1 MVFVGFDPGGARAFG
16 WAILRTAESGTQ
28 LLATGTCS
36 CARQALD
43 AVRAAAVQQ
52 PRALAVDAPLFWSES
67 GDRKADQYVRRMVCS
82 AGGSSGTV
90 SHVNSL
96 RGACLVQGVF
106 ITRMASLVWPH
117 AEISEAHPKALAVVS
132 SQAAEFLRA
141 FVNRVA
147 SEHESDAILAAYSA
161 LNYAN
166 RVEEWRDLVALE
178 ESIFFPAGKSVAY
191 YFPRA
196 QT

>member
-1 MVFVGFDPGGARAFG
+1 VVFVGFDPGGARAFG

-96 RGACLVQGVF
+96 RGACLVQGVL

-117 AEISEAHPKALAVVS
+117 AEISEAHRKRSLSFRAKLPNFFAHS
-132 SQAAEFLRA
+132 SIGWRLNMRAMQFLPLFSAQLCQPCRGMA
-141 FVNRVA
+141 GSCGSRRVY
-147 SEHESDAILAAYSA
+147 L
-161 LNYAN
+161 
-166 RVEEWRDLVALE
+166 
-178 ESIFFPAGKSVAY
+178 FPCG
-191 YFPRA
+191 
-196 QT
+196 